1 MENKEE
7 VNFDIQVYVTSIYSR
22 KEKTKKTFSL
32 ILSGMLMS
40 TVILGNIVIS
50 GVSQVFASENTPP
63 SIQAVQAQQALLAN
77 LSKANQV
84 LLVNGLTIPGL
95 ASLNIALK
103 EIGTHLIT
111 KGFSLITELKKEL
124 NESEIL
130 VKATFSPGNGEGRT
144 AAVKTIDQL
153 RAQINQN

>member
-22 KEKTKKTFSL
+22 KKKTKRTFSL
-32 ILSGMLMS
+32 ILSSMLMS
-40 TVILGNIVIS
+40 TVLLGNIGIS

-77 LSKANQV
+77 LSKSNQV
-84 LLVNGLTIPGL
+84 LMDNGLTAPGL
-95 ASLNIALK
+95 ASLNNALK
-103 EIGTHLIT
+103 EIGNQLIT

-124 NESEIL
+124 KESEIL

-144 AAVKTIDQL
+144 EAANTVDRL